1 MAKKLTNNLGLKIL
15 AVLIASILWLVAT
28 NINDPVSKQTYSVP
42 VTLENLNKL
51 TDNNKYVEVLE
62 NTDSVRVTLRAA
74 RSVLAEISDKN
85 IVAVANVEKMTEGNY
100 IPIELTCTK
109 GNISGDDI
117 IGDKEYVHIS
127 VENIRRR
134 QLPISV
140 SVNGEPDEGFKLGG
154 TSTAQNAVMLS
165 GPESIVNTVSTV
177 SVDIDVE
184 KATSDVNISLPIHLF
199 DNEGKEI
206 TDTRVD
212 KSISDVSTTAVI
224 LQTKSVPLEYYY
236 SGEPADGYYV
246 DGNLSSSI
254 NYINVAGKPSVIKN
268 LHKIEVR
275 DVIDINNASRNIEEV
290 VDLKKCLP
298 EGISFADA
306 DADTKTTINLN
317 ISKIV
322 EEEEEEAAEEEEE

>member
-15 AVLIASILWLVAT
+15 AVLIAAVLWLVAT
-28 NINDPVSKQTYSVP
+28 NINDPVSKQTYSVS

-62 NTDSVRVTLRAA
+62 NTDNIRVTLRAA
-74 RSVLAEISDKN
+74 RSVLAEMSDKN
-85 IVAVANVEKMTEGNY
+85 IIAVADVDKMTEGNF
-100 IPIELTCTK
+100 IPIELSCTK
-109 GNISGDDI
+109 GSFTGEDI
-117 IGDKEYVHIS
+117 TADKEYVHIN

-140 SVNGEPDEGFKLGG
+140 SVSGEPEEDYKLGG

-184 KATSDVNISLPIHLF
+184 KATSDVNISLPIHLY
-199 DNEGKEI
+199 DTDGKEI
-206 TDTRVD
+206 TDTRIE
-212 KSISDVSTTAVI
+212 KSISDVSTTAMI
-224 LQTKSVPLEYYY
+224 QQMKSVPLEFYYT
-236 SGEPADGYYV
+236 GEPAEGYYV
-246 DGNLSSSI
+246 DGNLRSSI
-254 NYINVAGKPSVIKN
+254 NYIKVAGKPSIIKN
-268 LHKIEVR
+268 LQKIEIR
-275 DVIDINNASRNIEEV
+275 DVIDITDASRNIEEV

-298 EGISFADA
+298 EGVSFAEA

-317 ISKIV
+317 IMKVV
-322 EEEEEEAAEEEEE
+322 EEEEEETEGEEE